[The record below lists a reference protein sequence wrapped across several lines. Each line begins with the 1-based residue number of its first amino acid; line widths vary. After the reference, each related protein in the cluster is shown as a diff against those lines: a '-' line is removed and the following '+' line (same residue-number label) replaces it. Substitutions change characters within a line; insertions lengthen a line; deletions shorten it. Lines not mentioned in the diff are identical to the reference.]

1 MSYTEVM
8 ATSKTPSRAAKVWK
22 KYELGIPTLV
32 LALGIFLGVTLFL
45 NGKPDQIESFVLN
58 QNYLVEATWQ
68 HFLLSISAATIA
80 ALIAIPVGILL
91 TRVHSKVINNF
102 VMGLANIGQAT
113 PALGVLI
120 LLALLIGIGPS
131 TAIIALVLYSLLP
144 ILRNTVVGIEGVDRS
159 LTQAAKGMGMS
170 SWQTL
175 TKVELPIAIPVIIA
189 GFRTALIFSVGVATL
204 ATFINSGGLGEAIV
218 VGVKLNRPAVLLA
231 GAILVSCMAL
241 LLDWAIGRLEQQ
253 LGPKGLN

>member
-8 ATSKTPSRAAKVWK
+8 ATTKEPSKFAKAWK
-22 KYELGIPTLV
+22 RNELGIPVLV
-32 LALGIFLGVTLFL
+32 VLLGGFLALFLYQ

-58 QNYLVEATWQ
+58 WNYLFEATLQ
-68 HFLLSISAATIA
+68 HFGLSLVA
-80 ALIAIPVGILL
+80 ALIAAAIAVPVGIVL
-91 TRVHSKVINNF
+91 TRVHSKSINNF
-102 VMGLANIGQAT
+102 VMSLANIGQAT

-120 LLALLIGIGPS
+120 LLALLVGIGPR
-131 TAIIALVLYSLLP
+131 TAIIGLVIYSLLP
-144 ILRNTVVGIEGVDRS
+144 VLRNTVVGIEGVDRS

-175 TKVELPIAIPVIIA
+175 SRVELPIAMPVIVA
-189 GFRTALIFSVGVATL
+189 GFRTALVFSIGVATL

-218 VGVKLNRPAVLLA
+218 VGVKLNRPAVLLT

-241 LLDWAIGRLEQQ
+241 LLDWAVGRIEQRM
-253 LGPKGLN
+253 GPKGLK

>member
-8 ATSKTPSRAAKVWK
+8 ATTKEPSKFAKAWK
-22 KYELGIPTLV
+22 KHELAIPALV
-32 LALGIFLGVTLFL
+32 VLLGIFLSVVLFV
-45 NGKPDQIESFVLN
+45 NGTPDQIESFVLN
-58 QNYLVEATWQ
+58 QSYLVEATWQ
-68 HFLLSISAATIA
+68 HLWLSLSAAAIA
-80 ALIAIPVGILL
+80 ALIAVPVGIIL
-91 TRVHSKVINNF
+91 TRVHSKTINNF
-102 VMGLANIGQAT
+102 VMSLANIGQAT

-120 LLALLIGIGPS
+120 LLALLVGIGPR
-131 TAIIALVLYSLLP
+131 TAIIGLVIYSLLP
-144 ILRNTVVGIEGVDRS
+144 VLRNTVVGIEGVDRS

-175 TKVELPIAIPVIIA
+175 SKVELPIAMPVIVA

-218 VGVKLNRPAVLLA
+218 VGVKLNRPAVLLT

-241 LLDWAIGRLEQQ
+241 LLDWAVGRIEQRM
-253 LGPKGLN
+253 GPKGLK